1 MLINHFLC
9 GLLVLVA
16 VMSVRTIR
24 EQEMFKKIK
33 RIKNV
38 AVYSDFDWDASVRES
53 GGRIS
58 EFKGINIIYGRNYS
72 GKTTLSRIFRSLET
86 GFISDKYISP
96 KFEFELSAG
105 GVVNQDQI
113 PLKQHKVRVFNED
126 FVRENLKFISNAD
139 ESIKSFAILGED
151 NNRLEEEI
159 KLKEEA
165 LGSEEDGVGK
175 LGVEKEKKL
184 ALGVARKNA
193 QDAQDSLDS
202 KISDKANNKNTGIKH
217 NKIYGEA
224 TYNAPKLL
232 KDVETVLDDGFE
244 CVSDDESLNLEALL
258 KEEVKAEIDKFYFFE
273 PSFDKLSSRA
283 KDLVEKKISVTQPL
297 IELLEDNL
305 LEDWVRKGRALHE
318 HKRDDCGFCGGALP
332 SGLWSKLDLHFN
344 KESEEL
350 RISISSLLFDLQ
362 NEIKRAADVPKIDVS
377 SFYASFRVE
386 VLSAEVE
393 INSTLN
399 NYRKS
404 LEKLGA
410 ALDARLADIFHPKVY
425 FDVEDYSEV
434 VVAIGEDLNG
444 VVSKSNEFTKTL
456 ATEKNKAQK
465 CLRLR
470 DVFRFVMDINLGG
483 EKAKII
489 ALNTCSDDA
498 EREWRDSK
506 LEVDVLVRELDKL
519 KAQLKDESKGA
530 DRVNVYLNDFFGHKA
545 LSLKSE
551 EVETGYKFEV
561 VRNGVKAH
569 HLSEGECSLIA
580 FCYFMAK
587 LHDVETKGHKPVIYI
602 DDPISSLDSNH
613 IFFIF
618 GLINSEIV
626 RSGEFGQLF
635 VSTHNLDF
643 LKYLKRLI
651 PKDVS
656 GKAEE
661 RRYFIIETS
670 GDISSIKL
678 MPGYLKSYVTEFN
691 YLFHQIFKC
700 ANAGDAPAESEHDC
714 YYNYGNNARKF
725 LEAFL
730 YYKYPNADEKDSTK
744 LERFFGDDSR
754 SSLLTE
760 RIHNEYSHLAG
771 VFERSISPVDVP
783 EMKRSAQFILN
794 KMKEKDADQY
804 SAFMESI
811 GNPVVTF

>member
-1 MLINHFLC
+1 M
-9 GLLVLVA
+9 
-16 VMSVRTIR
+16 
-24 EQEMFKKIK
+24 
-33 RIKNV
+33 
-38 AVYSDFDWDASVRES
+38 RES
-53 GGRIS
+53 NGRVS
-58 EFKGINIIYGRNYS
+58 EFKGVNIIYGRNYS

-86 GFISDKYISP
+86 GVISDKYKAP
-96 KFEFELSAG
+96 KFELELNSG
-105 GVVNQDQI
+105 GIVNQDQI
-113 PLKQHKVRVFNED
+113 PLKQEKVRVFNED
-126 FVRENLKFISNAD
+126 FVRENLKFIIDSED
-139 ESIKSFAILGED
+139 SIKSFAILGED
-151 NNRLEEEI
+151 NNRLEGEI

-165 LGSEEDGVGK
+165 LGSEEEGVGK
-175 LGVEKEKKL
+175 LGVAKEKMT
-184 ALGVARKNA
+184 ALNVARKA
-193 QDAQDSLDS
+193 AEDAKNFLDS
-202 KISDKANNKNTGIKH
+202 KISDKANNKDTGIKH

-224 TYNAPKLL
+224 NYNAPKLL
-232 KDVETVLDDGFE
+232 KDIEVVLGDGFQ
-244 CVSDDESLNLEALL
+244 CVNDDEALDLEALL
-258 KEEVKAEIDKFYFFE
+258 KEEVKAEVYSFSLFE
-273 PSFDKLSSRA
+273 PAFDKLASRT
-283 KDLVEKKISVTQPL
+283 KCLVEKKISVTQPL
-297 IELLEDNL
+297 IDLLEDSL
-305 LEDWVRKGRALHE
+305 LEDWVRRGRVLHE
-318 HKRDDCGFCGGALP
+318 HKRDHCGFCGASLP
-332 SGLWSKLDLHFN
+332 MGLWSKLDLHFN

-350 RISISSLLFDLQ
+350 RGSIASLLFDVQ
-362 NEIKRAADVPKIDVS
+362 NEIKRAGDLPKIDVAS
-377 SFYASFRVE
+377 YYSSFRVG
-386 VLSAEVE
+386 LLGAEVRL
-393 INSTLN
+393 NSLLG
-399 NYRKS
+399 NYRD
-404 LEKLGA
+404 
-410 ALDARLADIFHPKVY
+410 ALDGLVVALEARLADIFHPKV
-425 FDVEDYSEV
+425 FSEVEDLG
-434 VVAIGEDLNG
+434 VAIVAVVDQLNDIVG
-444 VVSKSNEFTKTL
+444 KSNEFTKVL
-456 ATEKNKAQK
+456 GAEKSRAQS

-470 DVFRFVMDINLGG
+470 DVFRFVIDINLGE

-489 ALNTCSDDA
+489 TLNQNSDSADQ
-498 EREWRDSK
+498 EWRVAK
-506 LEVDVLVRELDKL
+506 AEVDVLVRDLDKL

-551 EVETGYKFEV
+551 EVESGYKFEV

-587 LHDVETKGHKPVIYI
+587 LHDIETKGHKPVIYI

-618 GLINSEIV
+618 SLINSEIV
-626 RSGEFGQLF
+626 RSGNFGQLF

-643 LKYLKRLI
+643 LKYLKRLVS
-651 PKDVS
+651 KDVL
-656 GKAEE
+656 GNTEE
-661 RRYFIIETS
+661 RRYFIIEST
-670 GDISSIKL
+670 GDVSSIKL

-700 ANAGDAPAESEHDC
+700 ANASDAPVESEHDC

-730 YYKYPNADEKDSTK
+730 YYKYPNADERDSTK

-804 SAFMESI
+804 AAFMESI